1 MNKEKILIIEDDSI
15 VALDIKRILN
25 NLEYEVTNIV
35 SNYEDAISSIKY
47 EKPTLI
53 FSDVNLGK
61 DKKDGIDIINE
72 IQKNSYIPVIFLT
85 AYSDEETIKRA
96 VKTNPLGYI
105 LKPFKK
111 EDIKSTLLLAL
122 YKMKDEK
129 FEKNISYVKLDE
141 DYSYDLKNE
150 ILFFDLKPIKLSQ
163 KENQLLKILVESKGQ
178 FISFK
183 EIESLL
189 WQDFPINDSTLRTLI
204 YRLRTKLSYKIIE
217 TIPSIGCKISKYT
230 K

>member
-1 MNKEKILIIEDDSI
+1 MKMNKEKILIIEDDSI

-85 AYSDEETIKRA
+85 AYSDEDTIKRA

-122 YKMKDEK
+122 YKMKD
-129 FEKNISYVKLDE
+129 
-141 DYSYDLKNE
+141 
-150 ILFFDLKPIKLSQ
+150 
-163 KENQLLKILVESKGQ
+163 
-178 FISFK
+178 
-183 EIESLL
+183 
-189 WQDFPINDSTLRTLI
+189 
-204 YRLRTKLSYKIIE
+204 
-217 TIPSIGCKISKYT
+217 
-230 K
+230 

>member
-25 NLEYEVTNIV
+25 NLEYKVTNIV

-47 EKPTLI
+47 EKPTLV
-53 FSDVNLGK
+53 FSDINLGK
-61 DKKDGIDIINE
+61 DKKDGIDIISE
-72 IQKNSYIPVIFLT
+72 IQKNSYIPVIYLT
-85 AYSDEETIKRA
+85 AYSDEDTIQRA
-96 VKTNPLGYI
+96 IKTNPLGYI

-129 FEKNISYVKLDE
+129 FEKNISDIKLDE

-150 ILFFDLKPIKLSQ
+150 ILFYKVKPIKLSP
-163 KENQLLKILVESKGQ
+163 KENQLLKILVEAKGRLV
-178 FISFK
+178 SFR
-183 EIESLL
+183 EIEYLL
-189 WQDFPINDSTLRTLI
+189 WQDFPVCDSTLRTLI
-204 YRLRTKLSYKIIE
+204 YRLRTKLNYKIIK
-217 TIPSIGCKISKYT
+217 TIPSIGCKILNST
-230 K
+230 

>member
-85 AYSDEETIKRA
+85 AYSDEDTIKRA

-129 FEKNISYVKLDE
+129 FEKNISDIKLDE

-150 ILFFDLKPIKLSQ
+150 ILFYKSKPIKLSQ
-163 KENQLLKILVESKGQ
+163 KENQLLKILVEAKGQ

-189 WQDFPINDSTLRTLI
+189 WQDFPINNSTLRTLI

>member
-25 NLEYEVTNIV
+25 NLEYKVTNIV

-47 EKPTLI
+47 ERPTLI
-53 FSDVNLGK
+53 FSDINLGK

-72 IQKNSYIPVIFLT
+72 IQKNSYISVIYLT
-85 AYSDEETIKRA
+85 AYSDEDTIQRA

-129 FEKNISYVKLDE
+129 FEKNISDIKLDE

-150 ILFFDLKPIKLSQ
+150 ILFYKVKPVKLSP
-163 KENQLLKILVESKGQ
+163 KENQLLRILVEAKGRLV
-178 FISFK
+178 SFR
-183 EIESLL
+183 EIEYLL
-189 WQDFPINDSTLRTLI
+189 WQDFPVCDSTLRTLI
-204 YRLRTKLSYKIIE
+204 YRLRTKLNYKIIK
-217 TIPSIGCKISKYT
+217 TIPSIGCKILNST
-230 K
+230 

>member
-25 NLEYEVTNIV
+25 NLEYKVTNIV

-47 EKPTLI
+47 ERPTLI
-53 FSDVNLGK
+53 FSDINLGE

-72 IQKNSYIPVIFLT
+72 IQKNSYISVIYLT
-85 AYSDEETIKRA
+85 AYSDEDTIQRA
-96 VKTNPLGYI
+96 IKTNPLGYI

-129 FEKNISYVKLDE
+129 FEKNISDIKLDE

-150 ILFFDLKPIKLSQ
+150 ILFYKAKPIKLSP
-163 KENQLLKILVESKGQ
+163 KENQLLKILVEAKGRLV
-178 FISFK
+178 SFR
-183 EIESLL
+183 EIEYLL
-189 WQDFPINDSTLRTLI
+189 WQDFPVCDSTLRTLI
-204 YRLRTKLSYKIIE
+204 YRLRTKLNYKIIK
-217 TIPSIGCKISKYT
+217 TIPSIGCKILNST
-230 K
+230 